1 MATVINDSGPDRVV
15 TVDRTTDSGSS
26 AGWAIAVIILIAVI
40 VGLFVWYHYHHVVY
54 TAPAQGGNSTGSI
67 NITLP
72 GGNGGNPSSNASGGE
87 TVGNGS

>member
-15 TVDRTTDSGSS
+15 TVERTTDSGSS

-40 VGLFVWYHYHHVVY
+40 VGLFVWYHYHHAYV
-54 TAPAQGGNSTGSI
+54 APAQGGNSTGSI

-72 GGNGGNPSSNASGGE
+72 GGNDGNSSSNASGGE